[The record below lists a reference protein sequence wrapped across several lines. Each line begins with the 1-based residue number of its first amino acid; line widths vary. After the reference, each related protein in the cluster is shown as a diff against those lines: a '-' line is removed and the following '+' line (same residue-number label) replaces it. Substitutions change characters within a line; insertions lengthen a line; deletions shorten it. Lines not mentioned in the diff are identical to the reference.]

1 MAVNERFRSNS
12 ALAPVDK
19 RASVFVTSPL
29 LTGSLGALPPP
40 DDLTI
45 EKKGVLLKRGGKN
58 YNKWQKRYFHLCYNP
73 ERKIYTL
80 AYKLKEKVFDN
91 IFLLDVQQKFIFTYF
106 RVA

>member
-12 ALAPVDK
+12 ALVPVADK
-19 RASVFVTSPL
+19 RASVFIGSPL
-29 LTGSLGALPPP
+29 LAGSLGALPPP

-58 YNKWQKRYFHLCYNP
+58 YNKWQKRFFHLYYNP

-80 AYKLKEKVFDN
+80 AYKLKEKVFY
-91 IFLLDVQQKFIFTYF
+91 I
-106 RVA
+106 